1 MRDLRRASGRRWW
14 SIRAGTRTAAG
25 ARPSSGRTRVAQACP
40 LCRAELPPGLDGL
53 QDVAWRA
60 HVRIE
65 DMVDRGEASWM
76 SMPAA
81 AQEEVDEAVAMIAE
95 AAAQGR
101 TEVQEFR
108 GTPMHST
115 LLLCQATLLPVHPS
129 FTLS

>member
-1 MRDLRRASGRRWW
+1 M
-14 SIRAGTRTAAG
+14 
-25 ARPSSGRTRVAQACP
+25 CP
-40 LCRAELPPGLDGL
+40 LCRAELPPGRAEQLPPGRAELPPGLDGL

-81 AQEEVDEAVAMIAE
+81 AQEEVDEAVAMLAE

-115 LLLCQATLLPVHPS
+115 LLLCQATLLPIHPS

>member
-1 MRDLRRASGRRWW
+1 VRDLRRASGRRWW

-81 AQEEVDEAVAMIAE
+81 AQEEVDEAVAMLAE

>member
-1 MRDLRRASGRRWW
+1 MPAVPGGAA
-14 SIRAGTRTAAG
+14 AGPGGAAAAGPGGAAAG
-25 ARPSSGRTRVAQACP
+25 AGRAAGRGVEGA
-40 LCRAELPPGLDGL
+40 RA
-53 QDVAWRA
+53 
-60 HVRIE
+60 
-65 DMVDRGEASWM
+65 DRGHGGWGEASWM

-81 AQEEVDEAVAMIAE
+81 AQEEVDEAVAMLAE

-115 LLLCQATLLPVHPS
+115 LLLCHATLLPVHPS

>member
-1 MRDLRRASGRRWW
+1 
-14 SIRAGTRTAAG
+14 
-25 ARPSSGRTRVAQACP
+25 VAQACP

-81 AQEEVDEAVAMIAE
+81 AQV
-95 AAAQGR
+95 R

>member
-81 AQEEVDEAVAMIAE
+81 AQEEVDEAVAMLAE

-101 TEVQEFR
+101 TKVQEFR